1 MARTVANSNLV
12 KTAFFGEDA
21 NWGRIIAAMGRSGV
35 RFNPDQVDIAFGEVV
50 MVRNGVG
57 LGPEAEK
64 AATLILKERNFT
76 VCIDLKDGAGCE
88 EVHTSDFSVEY
99 VKINA
104 DYRS

>member
-1 MARTVANSNLV
+1 VANSNLV

-35 RFNPDQVDIAFGEVV
+35 KFNPERVDIAFNDVV
-50 MVRNGVG
+50 IVRNGVAVG
-57 LGPEAEK
+57 KEAEAEASK
-64 AATLILKERNFT
+64 VLKERNFN
-76 VCIDLKDGAGCE
+76 VCIDLKEGNGCE
-88 EVHTSDFSVEY
+88 EIYTCDFSIDY